1 MIRKYWHKYKNILNK
16 KHRFLDIPGYFSSQE
31 IAGVEAYYNNVI
43 VHRCVNLIAS
53 SASHVPWKV
62 YRRTNNGPGEIYSH
76 PVAKLLKKPNP
87 DIAGADFFTELISG
101 LLLYGNCYIL
111 ANQLLNSLPSA
122 IYPLHP
128 KHMQVVVNNN
138 TPVAYRYLSVN
149 GEKLYPIDPVTRQSS
164 VLHLKNY
171 HPEMTQYGASSL
183 SAASKSI
190 FLHQG
195 TMEWNQALLKNSSR
209 PSGALVFKDDNSYL
223 TEEQFERLQEQ
234 FYHNFSGSANS
245 GKPLILEGG
254 LKWQETNIAERFEK
268 FLELKDSS
276 ARDIAI
282 AFNVPPQ
289 LLGIN
294 GDNTYSNMQEARLA
308 LWEENIIPLLDKFS
322 DALSNWLSVL
332 YGEELIIDFDRNA
345 IPALTQK
352 RENIWAKIAGANF
365 MTINEKRALVG
376 LSPIKDGDSLDYI
389 NNKKLD
395 EKYD

>member
-1 MIRKYWHKYKNILNK
+1 MIRKYWHKYKNIFNR
-16 KHRFLDIPGYFSSQE
+16 KHRFLDIPNHFSSQE
-31 IAGVEAYYNNVI
+31 IAGAETYYNNVI

-53 SASHVPWKV
+53 SAGHVPWKV
-62 YRRTNNGPGEIYSH
+62 YRHKNNGLSEIYLH
-76 PVAKLLKKPNP
+76 PVAKLPKKPNP
-87 DIAGADFFTELISG
+87 DLAGADFFTELISN

-111 ANQLLNSLPSA
+111 ASHLPNSLPSA

-128 KHMQVVVNNN
+128 KYMQVVVSNNV
-138 TPVAYRYLSVN
+138 PVAYRYLSVS
-149 GEKLYPIDPVTRQSS
+149 GEKLYPIDPITRQSS

-190 FLHQG
+190 YLHLS
-195 TMEWNQALLKNSSR
+195 TLEWNHALLKNSSR
-209 PSGALVFKDDNSYL
+209 PSGALIFKDDNSYL

-322 DALSNWLSVL
+322 DALSNWLSAL
-332 YGEELIIDFDRNA
+332 YNEELIIDFDRNA
-345 IPALTQK
+345 ISALTQK

-365 MTINEKRALVG
+365 MTTNEKRALVG
-376 LSPIKDGDSLDYI
+376 LSPITDGDSLDHI
-389 NNKKLD
+389 NNKN
-395 EKYD
+395 